1 MIRFL
6 AEQPDHLAIPD
17 LTVQPMIQDI
27 QKKYAKDQEKQ
38 QAELARQSAVVA
50 VAEKEPE

>member
-1 MIRFL
+1 MLECAELLPPLL
-6 AEQPDHLAIPD
+6 AVRRYKP
-17 LTVQPMIQDI
+17 
-27 QKKYAKDQEKQ
+27 